1 MTKFLLLCLS
11 AFYLYGA
18 SSGETLF
25 NGNCVACHTPSDAT
39 AAPTSVEMQKTYKKA
54 FATKEKFVEFMATWV
69 GKPDA
74 KTALMPEAIAKY
86 ALMPELGLD
95 QATLKDIAS
104 FLYDAPLGK

>member
-1 MTKFLLLCLS
+1 MKKCLLLCLF

-25 NGNCVACHTPSDAT
+25 NGNCIACHTTSDVT
-39 AAPTSVEMQKTYKKA
+39 AAPTSSEMQKSYKKA
-54 FATKEKFVEFMATWV
+54 FATKEKFVEFMAAWV

-86 ALMPELGLD
+86 GLMPELGYD

-104 FLYDAPLGK
+104 FLYDAPLQK

>member
-1 MTKFLLLCLS
+1 MTKFLLLCLF

-18 SSGETLF
+18 SSGETFF
-25 NGNCVACHTPSDAT
+25 NGNCVTCHTPSDAT
-39 AAPTSVEMQKTYKKA
+39 AAPTSVEIQKTYKKA

-86 ALMPELGLD
+86 SLMPELGLD
-95 QATLKDIAS
+95 QATLKEIAS
-104 FLYDAPLGK
+104 FFYDAPLSK